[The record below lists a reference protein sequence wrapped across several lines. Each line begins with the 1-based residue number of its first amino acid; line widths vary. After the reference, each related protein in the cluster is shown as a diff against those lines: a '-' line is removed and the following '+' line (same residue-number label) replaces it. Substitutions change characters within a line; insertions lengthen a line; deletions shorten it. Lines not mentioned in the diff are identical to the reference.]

1 LPVAIDVNGT
11 DSAGMTAGIFSNDD
25 VIEWLVGF
33 ETDGVPVVETA
44 LTAVNEMDKDDF
56 IEASDAAFA
65 LAAAELVA
73 AARDEDHGRLPK
85 TIHSALESHE
95 DAINAAKLSSAARK
109 AVQRIL
115 KNSELK
121 DEAEEAGEG
130 DEWEEDIG
138 ELLERLRG

>member
-1 LPVAIDVNGT
+1 M
-11 DSAGMTAGIFSNDD
+11 AGGIFDD
-25 VIEWLVGF
+25 DEVTDWLVGF
-33 ETDGVPVVETA
+33 ETDGVTA
-44 LTAVNEMDKDDF
+44 LEAALTTVNEMDKEDY
-56 IEASDAAFA
+56 IEASDASFA

-109 AVQRIL
+109 AVQRVM

-121 DEAEEAGEG
+121 DQADEENESE
-130 DEWEEDIG
+130 EWTEDLG
-138 ELLERLRG
+138 ELLERLR

>member
-1 LPVAIDVNGT
+1 M
-11 DSAGMTAGIFSNDD
+11 AGGIFDD
-25 VIEWLVGF
+25 DEVTDWLVSF
-33 ETDGVPVVETA
+33 ETDGVAAIEAA
-44 LTAVNEMDKDDF
+44 LTTVNEMDKDDY

-85 TIHSALESHE
+85 AIHAAVESHE
-95 DAINAAKLSSAARK
+95 DTINAAKLSSAARK
-109 AVQRIL
+109 AVQRVM

-121 DEAEEAGEG
+121 DQADEKGEG
-130 DEWEEDIG
+130 EEWSEDFS